1 MTRPRLRRICYLAF
15 CVVVAMVWIRFGVF
29 EAIEVPYVGF

>member
-1 MTRPRLRRICYLAF
+1 MTHCRLRHILYLAV
-15 CVVVAMVWIRFGVF
+15 CTIVTILWVRFGVF

>member
-1 MTRPRLRRICYLAF
+1 MMSLRLRRTLYL
-15 CVVVAMVWIRFGVF
+15 VVCAIILILWVRFGRF

>member
-1 MTRPRLRRICYLAF
+1 MTPRRWRRAFYLAVCIF
-15 CVVVAMVWIRFGVF
+15 AVLAWILFGRF